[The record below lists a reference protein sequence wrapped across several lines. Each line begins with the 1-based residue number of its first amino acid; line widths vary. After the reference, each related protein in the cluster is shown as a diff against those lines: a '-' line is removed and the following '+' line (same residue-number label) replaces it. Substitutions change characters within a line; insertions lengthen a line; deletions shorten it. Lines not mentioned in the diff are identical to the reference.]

1 MTSTGTRALDS
12 VAVAAVAPPG
22 DAPGDARAWTR
33 IPRLAGRLLWNHW
46 PQLLFWFFAQRVSYQ
61 LGMKL
66 AVALALQSPLLG
78 YAGIAL
84 LVLVQLVTTAMLFIS
99 VKPSL
104 PAVARAREGDW
115 LPPMQPWSISLGAAL
130 LPFFAFYVTWG
141 LLENVKRDFGAAFFD
156 HDLAAALNR
165 VLQAADA
172 GEAAPDYVNWRNVM
186 ALPGLW
192 IALLVAA
199 VVRYFARLR
208 ADTTKRLGW
217 RLLATLCEAYWVFIG
232 VTAIAAV
239 TGDVKQAWHETRVWR
254 AVAAWWE
261 DPVVFQVSLDGAR
274 QVVLAPLLAF
284 VRSVAGA
291 ALPPLVWLA
300 ITAIIYGL
308 DLRRRHRIDAADARL
323 GGLAERY
330 QRSNFLVR
338 RYAGK
343 LSSGWVSKGVP
354 VLNSIRLVLRAGLPA
369 LVTLCVGWALLDF
382 VDAWGWR
389 AVVSL
394 IGPMDYDAWRAVATP
409 AGMLVGDPTSVQP
422 TLLVQVLRTV
432 LLAATFDSA
441 IARLG
446 AAQRPP
452 ASAMSR

>member
-1 MTSTGTRALDS
+1 MNS
-12 VAVAAVAPPG
+12 VAVESALPAG
-22 DAPGDARAWTR
+22 DSSSGEWRAWVR
-33 IPRLAGRLLWNHW
+33 IPQLAARLLWNHW
-46 PQLLFWFFAQRVSYQ
+46 PQLLFWFFAQRVSYY

-78 YAGIAL
+78 YVGIAL
-84 LVLVQLVTTAMLFIS
+84 LVLVQLVTTAMMFIA

-104 PAVARAREGDW
+104 PAVSSAREGDW
-115 LPPMQPWSISLGAAL
+115 LPPMQPWSNSLGAAL

-141 LLENVKRDFGAAFFD
+141 LLENVKRDFGASFFD
-156 HDLAAALNR
+156 HDLAAALNQA
-165 VLQAADA
+165 LQSKGT

-186 ALPGLW
+186 GLPGLW
-192 IALLVAA
+192 IALLVSA
-199 VVRYFARLR
+199 VVRYFAKLR
-208 ADTTKRLGW
+208 AASTQRLGW
-217 RLLATLCEAYWVFIG
+217 MLLATLCEAYWVFIG
-232 VTAIAAV
+232 VTAIASV
-239 TGDVKQAWHETRVWR
+239 TGDVKQAWHETRAWV

-261 DPVVFQVSLDGAR
+261 NPVVFRVSLDGAK
-274 QVVLAPLLAF
+274 QFVLAPVLAF
-284 VRSVAGA
+284 VRTVAGA
-291 ALPPLVWLA
+291 VLLPLVWLA

-308 DLRRRHRIDAADARL
+308 DLRRRHRIDAADKRL
-323 GGLAERY
+323 GGLAARY

-338 RYAGK
+338 NVAGK
-343 LSSGWVSKGVP
+343 LSGGWVSKGVP

-369 LVTLCVGWALLDF
+369 LVTLCLGWELLTF

-432 LLAATFDSA
+432 LLAATFDRA

-452 ASAMSR
+452 GSAMSR